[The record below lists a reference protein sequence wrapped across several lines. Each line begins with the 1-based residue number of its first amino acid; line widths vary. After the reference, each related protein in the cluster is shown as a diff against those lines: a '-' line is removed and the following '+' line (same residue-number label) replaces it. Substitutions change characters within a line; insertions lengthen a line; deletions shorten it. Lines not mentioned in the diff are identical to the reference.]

1 MGKYIDTY
9 DMENIME
16 FSQKTEAR
24 TTMWGFS
31 GDSVVKN
38 LLRNAGDMGSNP
50 DPRFHMPWT
59 N

>member
-1 MGKYIDTY
+1 
-9 DMENIME
+9 ME

-24 TTMWGFS
+24 TTMWGFP

-38 LLRNAGDMGSNP
+38 QLRNAGDMGSNP